1 MSGSY
6 FQPIKR
12 EFLNL
17 SGGTVTGETAFT
29 SGLTIINGNVGIGTA
44 TPETTLQV
52 LAPTALLAEEISR
65 FGVSGVTGS
74 SVSIINAT
82 SASGQFTPA
91 VLSINS
97 ETNRHAFLFYGAGGL
112 DTGTIA
118 ISTFDSRIVT
128 SGSAYPNYGWS
139 AATTRPLFRWANN
152 GSAQMTMSA
161 NGNLGIGTAT
171 PTAKLHINNTTTGTT
186 FLAEDSSNP
195 NATPF
200 IIDTDGNVGI
210 GTATPTEKLE
220 VNGAYGRVFN
230 RLDTTGTTSVTLTG
244 QSSGITV
251 FEAGSTDVGHIYM
264 GVRGKDNTLNPGFG
278 KVGDSFVYSSIAS
291 NGLNILSANGVET
304 DDYIRFYA
312 GRLYVSG
319 STILTPD
326 IHIQGSGST
335 RGNIGIGTANP
346 TQKLHI
352 SGNTRVLVLE
362 GSDHVYQEFYPQS
375 MSGGRFGW
383 IGYGSSGTT
392 DFRIW
397 NQPIGGR
404 LLFGTENSLKMT
416 INGDGNVGI
425 GVGAATPTAKLHIN
439 NNTTGATF
447 LVEDSSNPDSTPFI
461 IDTSGNVGIGTTTP
475 STLLDVQGSNST
487 YFRFSP
493 TTSGGRVL
501 LSGATGTTS
510 SPAYVITVPISSGS
524 SLTADAQFGIIS
536 FENTSNLIFG
546 KPGDTYIRSSSRSN
560 GLNLITEPL
569 AGTGTTED
577 YIRFYAGQ
585 NASGTTPDIHIQG
598 TGTTRGFVGI
608 GTATPN
614 RPLHVRDVM
623 RLEPRSTDP
632 SDPAEGDIYFDS
644 TLKKLR
650 VFDGTTWQNCW

>member
-29 SGLTIINGNVGIGTA
+29 SGLTIINGNVGIGTS

-52 LAPTALLAEEISR
+52 LAPAALLAEEISR

-74 SVSIINAT
+74 SVSIINST
-82 SASGQFTPA
+82 SASGQFIPA
-91 VLSINS
+91 VLSINR
-97 ETNRHAFLFYGAGGL
+97 ETNRQAFLFYGAGGL
-112 DTGTIA
+112 DSGNLP

-128 SGSAYPNYGWS
+128 SGSSYPNYGWS
-139 AATTRPLFRWANN
+139 AATTRPLFRWDNN

-195 NATPF
+195 DATPF
-200 IIDTDGNVGI
+200 IIDTSGNVGI

-264 GVRGKDNTLNPGFG
+264 GVRGRDNTLNPGFG

-291 NGLNILSANGVET
+291 NGLNILSANGIGT

-326 IHIQGSGST
+326 IHIQGSGS
-335 RGNIGIGTANP
+335 
-346 TQKLHI
+346 
-352 SGNTRVLVLE
+352 
-362 GSDHVYQEFYPQS
+362 
-375 MSGGRFGW
+375 
-383 IGYGSSGTT
+383 
-392 DFRIW
+392 
-397 NQPIGGR
+397 
-404 LLFGTENSLKMT
+404 
-416 INGDGNVGI
+416 
-425 GVGAATPTAKLHIN
+425 
-439 NNTTGATF
+439 
-447 LVEDSSNPDSTPFI
+447 
-461 IDTSGNVGIGTTTP
+461 
-475 STLLDVQGSNST
+475 
-487 YFRFSP
+487 
-493 TTSGGRVL
+493 
-501 LSGATGTTS
+501 
-510 SPAYVITVPISSGS
+510 
-524 SLTADAQFGIIS
+524 
-536 FENTSNLIFG
+536 
-546 KPGDTYIRSSSRSN
+546 
-560 GLNLITEPL
+560 
-569 AGTGTTED
+569 
-577 YIRFYAGQ
+577 
-585 NASGTTPDIHIQG
+585 
-598 TGTTRGFVGI
+598 TRGFVGI

>member
-171 PTAKLHINNTTTGTT
+171 PT
-186 FLAEDSSNP
+186 
-195 NATPF
+195 
-200 IIDTDGNVGI
+200 
-210 GTATPTEKLE
+210 EKLE
-220 VNGAYGRVFN
+220 VNGTYGRVFN

-278 KVGDSFVYSSIAS
+278 KVGDSFMYSSIAS

-335 RGNIGIGTANP
+335 RGNVGIGTTDP

-352 SGNTRVLVLE
+352 SGNSRVLVLE

>member
-29 SGLTIINGNVGIGTA
+29 SGLTIINGNVGIGTS

-65 FGVSGVTGS
+65 FGISGVTGS

-82 SASGQFTPA
+82 SASGQFNPA
-91 VLSINS
+91 LLSINS
-97 ETNRHAFLFYGAGGL
+97 ETNRQAFLFYGVGGL
-112 DTGTIA
+112 DTGTNP

-128 SGSAYPNYGWS
+128 SGSSYPNYGWS

-171 PTAKLHINNTTTGTT
+171 PT
-186 FLAEDSSNP
+186 
-195 NATPF
+195 
-200 IIDTDGNVGI
+200 
-210 GTATPTEKLE
+210 EKLE
-220 VNGAYGRVFN
+220 VNGTYGRVFN

-278 KVGDSFVYSSIAS
+278 KVGDSFMYSSIAS

-392 DFRIW
+392 DFRVW

-404 LLFGTENSLKMT
+404 LLFGTENNLRMT

-425 GVGAATPTAKLHIN
+425 GVGAALPTAKLHIN
-439 NNTTGATF
+439 NTTTGATF

-510 SPAYVITVPISSGS
+510 SPAYVITVPISSES
-524 SLTADAQFGIIS
+524 SLTADAQFGVIS

-546 KPGDTYIRSSSRSN
+546 KPGDTYIRSSSRGN
-560 GLNLITEPL
+560 GLNLITSPL
-569 AGTGTTED
+569 AETGTTED

-585 NASGTTPDIHIQG
+585 NASGTTPDMHIQG

>member
-65 FGVSGVTGS
+65 FGISGVTGS

-82 SASGQFTPA
+82 SISGQFTPSL
-91 VLSINS
+91 LSINS
-97 ETNRHAFLFYGAGGL
+97 ETNRNAFLFYGAGGL

-128 SGSAYPNYGWS
+128 SGSSYPNYGWS

-161 NGNLGIGTAT
+161 AGNLGIGAAT

-195 NATPF
+195 DATPF

-210 GTATPTEKLE
+210 G
-220 VNGAYGRVFN
+220 
-230 RLDTTGTTSVTLTG
+230 
-244 QSSGITV
+244 
-251 FEAGSTDVGHIYM
+251 
-264 GVRGKDNTLNPGFG
+264 
-278 KVGDSFVYSSIAS
+278 IAVP
-291 NGLNILSANGVET
+291 SAN
-304 DDYIRFYA
+304 
-312 GRLYVSG
+312 
-319 STILTPD
+319 
-326 IHIQGSGST
+326 
-335 RGNIGIGTANP
+335 
-346 TQKLHI
+346 
-352 SGNTRVLVLE
+352 
-362 GSDHVYQEFYPQS
+362 
-375 MSGGRFGW
+375 
-383 IGYGSSGTT
+383 
-392 DFRIW
+392 
-397 NQPIGGR
+397 
-404 LLFGTENSLKMT
+404 
-416 INGDGNVGI
+416 
-425 GVGAATPTAKLHIN
+425 LHIN
-439 NNTTGATF
+439 NTTTGTTF

-493 TTSGGRVL
+493 TASGGRVL
-501 LSGATGTTS
+501 LSGATSTTS
-510 SPAYVITVPISSGS
+510 SPAYAITIPISSGS
-524 SLTADAQFGIIS
+524 SLSADAQFGIIS
-536 FENTSNLIFG
+536 FDNTTSQIFG
-546 KPGDTYIRSSSRSN
+546 RPGDTYIRSSSRSN

-569 AGTGTTED
+569 AGTGTTQD

-623 RLEPRSTDP
+623 RLEPRNTEP
-632 SDPAEGDIYFDS
+632 SNPAEGDIYFDS
-644 TLKKLR
+644 ILKKLR

>member
-1 MSGSY
+1 
-6 FQPIKR
+6 
-12 EFLNL
+12 
-17 SGGTVTGETAFT
+17 
-29 SGLTIINGNVGIGTA
+29 
-44 TPETTLQV
+44 
-52 LAPTALLAEEISR
+52 
-65 FGVSGVTGS
+65 
-74 SVSIINAT
+74 
-82 SASGQFTPA
+82 
-91 VLSINS
+91 
-97 ETNRHAFLFYGAGGL
+97 
-112 DTGTIA
+112 
-118 ISTFDSRIVT
+118 
-128 SGSAYPNYGWS
+128 
-139 AATTRPLFRWANN
+139 
-152 GSAQMTMSA
+152 
-161 NGNLGIGTAT
+161 
-171 PTAKLHINNTTTGTT
+171 
-186 FLAEDSSNP
+186 
-195 NATPF
+195 
-200 IIDTDGNVGI
+200 
-210 GTATPTEKLE
+210 
-220 VNGAYGRVFN
+220 
-230 RLDTTGTTSVTLTG
+230 
-244 QSSGITV
+244 
-251 FEAGSTDVGHIYM
+251 
-264 GVRGKDNTLNPGFG
+264 
-278 KVGDSFVYSSIAS
+278 
-291 NGLNILSANGVET
+291 
-304 DDYIRFYA
+304 
-312 GRLYVSG
+312 
-319 STILTPD
+319 
-326 IHIQGSGST
+326 
-335 RGNIGIGTANP
+335 
-346 TQKLHI
+346 
-352 SGNTRVLVLE
+352 
-362 GSDHVYQEFYPQS
+362 
-375 MSGGRFGW
+375 
-383 IGYGSSGTT
+383 
-392 DFRIW
+392 
-397 NQPIGGR
+397 
-404 LLFGTENSLKMT
+404 MT

>member
-29 SGLTIINGNVGIGTA
+29 SGLTIINGNVGIGTS

-65 FGVSGVTGS
+65 FGISGVTGS

-97 ETNRHAFLFYGAGGL
+97 ETNRNAFLFYGAGGL

-152 GSAQMTMSA
+152 GLSQMTMSA

-171 PTAKLHINNTTTGTT
+171 PT
-186 FLAEDSSNP
+186 
-195 NATPF
+195 
-200 IIDTDGNVGI
+200 
-210 GTATPTEKLE
+210 EKLE
-220 VNGAYGRVFN
+220 VSGTYGRVFN

-264 GVRGKDNTLNPGFG
+264 GVRGKYNTLNPGFG

-475 STLLDVQGSNST
+475 STLLDVQGPNN
-487 YFRFSP
+487 YFRFLP

-510 SPAYVITVPISSGS
+510 LPAYVITVPISSGS

-536 FENTSNLIFG
+536 FENTTSQIFG

>member
-29 SGLTIINGNVGIGTA
+29 SGLTIINGNVGIGTS

-97 ETNRHAFLFYGAGGL
+97 ETNRNAFLFYGAGGL

-152 GSAQMTMSA
+152 GLSQMTMSA

-171 PTAKLHINNTTTGTT
+171 PT
-186 FLAEDSSNP
+186 
-195 NATPF
+195 
-200 IIDTDGNVGI
+200 
-210 GTATPTEKLE
+210 EKLE
-220 VNGAYGRVFN
+220 VNGTYGRVFN

-278 KVGDSFVYSSIAS
+278 KVGDSFMYSSIAS

-352 SGNTRVLVLE
+352 SGNSRVLVLE